1 MAKTNNPILHMARGT
16 VAGDIVFKRYYDKTV
31 ISKKPDM
38 SNRVLT
44 DKQKEWQRRMAM
56 ATAYAQ
62 FLCKTEN
69 GKLKET
75 IRLKVPA
82 HKSVFRALIKEHL
95 LKYANMTL
103 NQTGE
108 ETAKLAK

>member
-1 MAKTNNPILHMARGT
+1 MFLFARGT

-38 SNRVLT
+38 SKRVLS

-62 FLCKTEN
+62 YLCQTEE
-69 GKLKET
+69 GKIKEG
-75 IRLKVPA
+75 IRLKVPR
-82 HKSVFRALIKEHL
+82 HKSIFRALIKEHIE
-95 LKYANMTL
+95 KYRHLSL
-103 NQTGE
+103 NEAGV
-108 ETAKLAK
+108 ETVKNTP

>member
-1 MAKTNNPILHMARGT
+1 MAKTNNPLFYLASGT
-16 VAGDIVFKRYYDKTV
+16 VAGDVVYKRYYDKTV

-38 SNRVLT
+38 SKRVLSE
-44 DKQKEWQRRMAM
+44 KQIEWQERMGL

-62 FLCKTEN
+62 YLCSTEE

-82 HKSVFRALIKEHL
+82 HKSVFRALVKEHL
-95 LKYANMTL
+95 AKFKEMTL
-103 NQTGE
+103 QQAGE
-108 ETAKLAK
+108 ETGKLAK